1 VTQKKGESENGEDR
15 DGELEEKKK
24 IVFEEPCSIRTLVS
38 LTELFP
44 DPLIPFKSISSLN
57 CKLMMM
63 SNSSIFSRK

>member
-1 VTQKKGESENGEDR
+1 MYLPEEKSCWVTQKKGESENGEDR

-44 DPLIPFKSISSLN
+44 D
-57 CKLMMM
+57 
-63 SNSSIFSRK
+63 